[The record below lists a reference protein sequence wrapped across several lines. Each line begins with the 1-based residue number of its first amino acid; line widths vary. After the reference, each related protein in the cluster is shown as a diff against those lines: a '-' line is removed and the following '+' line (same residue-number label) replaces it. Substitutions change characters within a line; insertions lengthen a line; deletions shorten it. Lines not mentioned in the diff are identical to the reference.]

1 MFAVDVRR
9 DTRAVV
15 FALRGDLD
23 FHSVVQLYEAKETE
37 LATGREAGTVVVD
50 CSHLTYC
57 DSTGISALLKL
68 HNQQAAQSK
77 DLCLAGVPAFL
88 DRLFVLTGLNQIFC
102 LHTDTEEALNMHRA
116 ALGTVVGGGGGR
128 GGGRGGGAPGG
139 GGTPPRPRPPPPAP
153 PG

>member
-1 MFAVDVRR
+1 MFAVDVRQ

-37 LATGREAGTVVVD
+37 LAAGREAGTVVVD

-68 HNQQAAQSK
+68 HNQQAAQGRV
-77 DLCLAGVPAFL
+77 LCLAGAPAFL
-88 DRLFVLTGLNQIFC
+88 DRLFALTGLSQIFC
-102 LHTDTEEALNMHRA
+102 LHTHTEEALKTHTA
-116 ALGTVVGGGGGR
+116 ALGIVGA
-128 GGGRGGGAPGG
+128 GASPGAG
-139 GGTPPRPRPPPPAP
+139 SGEEHDG
-153 PG
+153 

>member
-1 MFAVDVRR
+1 MGITENPRRRKPRVFAVDVRR

-102 LHTDTEEALNMHRA
+102 LHTDTEEALNTHRA
-116 ALGTVVGGGGGR
+116 ALGTVVLLADP
-128 GGGRGGGAPGG
+128 GA
-139 GGTPPRPRPPPPAP
+139 GTGEEHDR
-153 PG
+153 

>member
-23 FHSVVQLYEAKETE
+23 FHSVVQLYEAEETE
-37 LATGREAGTVVVD
+37 LAAGREAGTVVVD

-68 HNQQAAQSK
+68 HNRLAAQGGV
-77 DLCLAGVPAFL
+77 LCLAGVPAFL
-88 DRLFVLTGLNQIFC
+88 DRLFVLTGLNQLFC
-102 LHTDTEEALNMHRA
+102 LHTDTEEALDTHRG
-116 ALGTVVGGGGGR
+116 ALGTV
-128 GGGRGGGAPGG
+128 GAGADLRARTG
-139 GGTPPRPRPPPPAP
+139 EEHDG
-153 PG
+153 